1 MSYPV
6 VALSDMETLA
16 LHWSFM
22 LGSIRFLQITTL
34 TDSTTNNILWLA
46 KNVEFICIYKC
57 VFQKVSKFRQMQ
69 FELFEKH
76 TSQCKFQIEQ

>member
-1 MSYPV
+1 
-6 VALSDMETLA
+6 METLA

-22 LGSIRFLQITTL
+22 LGPLRFLQITTL
-34 TDSTTNNILWLA
+34 TKSTTDNINLWLA
-46 KNVEFICIYKC
+46 KNVELICIYKC
-57 VFQKVSKFRQMQ
+57 VFQKVSKFGQMQ

>member
-1 MSYPV
+1 M

-16 LHWSFM
+16 LHWSFL
-22 LGSIRFLQITTL
+22 LGPLRFLQITAL
-34 TDSTTNNILWLA
+34 TKSTTDNILWLA
-46 KNVEFICIYKC
+46 KKVELICIYKC
-57 VFQKVSKFRQMQ
+57 VFQKVSKFGQMQ